1 MGAFES
7 TSTALRVREPV
18 QKRAKE
24 THNRIIEAARTVF
37 ARHGFD
43 AATTTMI
50 AEGAGVS
57 IGSVYAHFEDK
68 IEIFLEILAAHSEA
82 VYRYSEA
89 QVSRIVESNEEP
101 GTALDW
107 LVPGCTGSISSR
119 ASSTSR

>member
-1 MGAFES
+1 
-7 TSTALRVREPV
+7 
-18 QKRAKE
+18 
-24 THNRIIEAARTVF
+24 
-37 ARHGFD
+37 
-43 AATTTMI
+43 MI

-107 LVPGCTGSISSR
+107 LVPGMYRLVQSFLGQAQLR
-119 ASSTSR
+119 DDALRLDE